1 MTRRTGE
8 VLYFLI
14 VSEEI
19 NIFLERSL
27 YGTRLTRHK
36 VACSEMNTNSSDES
50 ATMSRRTLF

>member
-27 YGTRLTRHK
+27 YGTRLTGHA
-36 VACSEMNTNSSDES
+36 VACYEIYASSFDES
-50 ATMSRRTLF
+50 ATTSRRTLF